1 MAKYKMDKFDLS
13 LLRKARHNIDL
24 VRNYNEGTP
33 NSRRVV
39 NRLNTI
45 LYKIDDLLKICDPD
59 NEMSEY
65 LEFFRD
71 EIQNGES
78 SL

>member
-1 MAKYKMDKFDLS
+1 MAKYKMDKLDLN

-39 NRLNTI
+39 NRLTTI
-45 LYKIDDLLKICDPD
+45 LYKIDDLLEICESD